1 MKTVFLDL
9 DGTLM
14 DAGPGILNSVSY
26 ALEMMG
32 LEPFKGDG
40 SWMVGPPLWDSFRV
54 LGVPE
59 NRLDDAIKHYRDR
72 YADIGWSENSLYE
85 GVLTELSIMK
95 AKGYQLCI
103 TTSKHN
109 TYARKI
115 TRHFGIADFM
125 DYEFGSESN
134 GTRAD
139 KTLLISY
146 AITQSN
152 ANADKSVM
160 VGDRH
165 YDISGAQNNGLPSV
179 GVAYGYGG
187 QQELEKAEATK
198 IISKPHELS
207 NAIADVLG

>member
-1 MKTVFLDL
+1 MKTVFFDL

-26 ALEMMG
+26 ALDKMG
-32 LEPFKGDG
+32 YAPFEGDG

-59 NRLDDAIKHYRDR
+59 NRLDDAVEHYRYR
-72 YADIGWSENSLYE
+72 YADIGWLENSLYE
-85 GVLTELSIMK
+85 GVLAELSSIK
-95 AKGYQLCI
+95 AQGYQLCI

-115 TRHFGIADFM
+115 TKHFGIAVLM
-125 DYEFGSESN
+125 DYEFGSESD

-139 KTLLISY
+139 KTSLIQY
-146 AITQSN
+146 AMTQSN
-152 ANADKSVM
+152 ATADKSIM

-165 YDISGAQNNGLPSV
+165 YDIVGAKNNGLPSV

-187 QQELEKAEATK
+187 HQELEKAGATK
-198 IISKPHELS
+198 IISKPADLS
-207 NAIADVLG
+207 NAIAAVLG